1 MKDTEEEID
10 FTFTQEIV
18 QQISKS
24 SDLPECEIIRLYW
37 PIRFLNR
44 MYKMLCAVFNEK
56 IKPAD
61 YKLLKITPDEVNADI
76 PVFNLI
82 HCIMLNNVKLTE
94 EIINKSVVDV
104 NRNLSET
111 VAAFKFYQS
120 DWHEMY
126 NYTFLTIAAILGRTE
141 IFKLLID
148 QGADPGKLISLSG
161 MYPAPLS
168 LSVNE
173 CLMMNALYH
182 WHKSGTGE
190 KLLSSKSNTLIDA
203 IMLASKIS
211 PSIVSDERLMD
222 TSVRITFYW
231 KDFKNIIANPELLN
245 RLVSLNKKAIQSM
258 LNISQL

>member
-1 MKDTEEEID
+1 MIDTEEKID
-10 FTFTQEIV
+10 FAFTKDIV

-44 MYKMLCAVFNEK
+44 MYNLLCAIFNEK

-61 YKLLKITPDEVNADI
+61 YKVMEITPDEVNADMST
-76 PVFNLI
+76 FDLI
-82 HCIMLNNVKLTE
+82 HCIMLNNVKLAK
-94 EIINKSVVDV
+94 EIINKSVVDI

-161 MYPAPLS
+161 MYPAPLF

-173 CLMMNALYH
+173 CLMMNALYQ

-190 KLLSSKSNTLIDA
+190 KLLPANSNALIDA

-211 PSIVSDERLMD
+211 PSIVSNERLMD
-222 TSVRITFYW
+222 ASVRISFYW
-231 KDFKNIIANPELLN
+231 KGFKNIIGNPEMLN
-245 RLVSLNKKAIQSM
+245 RLVSLNEKAIQSVM
-258 LNISQL
+258 NIA

>member
-1 MKDTEEEID
+1 MKKTDEEID

-18 QQISKS
+18 QQICRS

-44 MYKMLCAVFNEK
+44 MYKLLCAVFNEK

-61 YKLLKITPDEVNADI
+61 YKVMKITPDEVNADMS
-76 PVFNLI
+76 VFDLI
-82 HCIMLNNVKLTE
+82 HCIMLNNIKVAE
-94 EIINKSVVDV
+94 EIINKSVVNV

-111 VAAFKFYQS
+111 VAAFKFYQRN
-120 DWHEMY
+120 WKEMY
-126 NYTFLTIAAILGRTE
+126 DYTFLTIAAILGRTE

-161 MYPAPLS
+161 IYPAPLS

-182 WHKSGTGE
+182 WHKSGTGG
-190 KLLSSKSNTLIDA
+190 KLLPANTSALIDA

-211 PSIVSDERLMD
+211 SSIVSDERLMD
-222 TSVRITFYW
+222 ASVRITFYW
-231 KDFKNIIANPELLN
+231 KDFKNIIGNPELLH
-245 RLVSLNKKAIQSM
+245 RLFSLNKKAIQSM
-258 LNISQL
+258 MNIS

>member
-1 MKDTEEEID
+1 MKKTDEEID

-18 QQISKS
+18 QQICKS

-44 MYKMLCAVFNEK
+44 MYKMLCAVFNEN

-61 YKLLKITPDEVNADI
+61 YKVMKITPDEVNADMS
-76 PVFNLI
+76 VFDLI
-82 HCIMLNNVKLTE
+82 HCIMLNNIKVAE
-94 EIINKSVVDV
+94 EIINKSVVNV

-111 VAAFKFYQS
+111 VAAFKFYQRN
-120 DWHEMY
+120 WKEMY
-126 NYTFLTIAAILGRTE
+126 DYTFLTIAAILGRTE

-161 MYPAPLS
+161 IYPAPLS

-182 WHKSGTGE
+182 WHKSGTGG
-190 KLLSSKSNTLIDA
+190 KLLPANTSALIDA

-211 PSIVSDERLMD
+211 SSIVSDERLMD
-222 TSVRITFYW
+222 ASVRITFYW
-231 KDFKNIIANPELLN
+231 KDFKNIIGNPELLH
-245 RLVSLNKKAIQSM
+245 RLFSLNKKAIQSM
-258 LNISQL
+258 MNIS

>member
-1 MKDTEEEID
+1 MKKTDEEID
-10 FTFTQEIV
+10 FTFTQEIA

-37 PIRFLNR
+37 PIHFLNR
-44 MYKMLCAVFNEK
+44 MHNLLCAIYNEK
-56 IKPAD
+56 IKSAD
-61 YKLLKITPDEVNADI
+61 YKVMQITPYEVNADM

-82 HCIMLNNVKLTE
+82 HCIMLNNVSLAE
-94 EIINKSVVDV
+94 EIIHKSEVDV
-104 NRNLSET
+104 NRNLSDT
-111 VAAFKFYQS
+111 VAAFKFYQR
-120 DWHEMY
+120 DWNEMY

-190 KLLSSKSNTLIDA
+190 KLLSANSNALIDA

-211 PSIVSDERLMD
+211 SSIVSDERLMD

-231 KDFKNIIANPELLN
+231 KEFKNIIGNPDLLN
-245 RLVSLNKKAIQSM
+245 RLVSLNKKAIQNM
-258 LNISQL
+258 LNIS

>member
-1 MKDTEEEID
+1 MKKTDEEID
-10 FTFTQEIV
+10 FTFTQEIA

-37 PIRFLNR
+37 PIHFLNR
-44 MYKMLCAVFNEK
+44 MHNLLCAIYNEI
-56 IKPAD
+56 IKSAD
-61 YKLLKITPDEVNADI
+61 YKVMQITPYEVNADM

-82 HCIMLNNVKLTE
+82 HCIMLNNVSLAE
-94 EIINKSVVDV
+94 EIIHKSEVDV
-104 NRNLSET
+104 NRNLSDT
-111 VAAFKFYQS
+111 VAAFKFYQR
-120 DWHEMY
+120 DWNEMY

-190 KLLSSKSNTLIDA
+190 KLLSANSNALIDA

-211 PSIVSDERLMD
+211 SSIVSDERLMD

-231 KDFKNIIANPELLN
+231 KEFKNIIGNPDLLN
-245 RLVSLNKKAIQSM
+245 RLVSLNKKAIQNM
-258 LNISQL
+258 LNIS